1 MRRNEES
8 KMRALRLWGV
18 VMFLASAV
26 AFGHGNTKPLHGG
39 VVQMVGETSFEL
51 VTKPE
56 GAELYV
62 VEDGEDI
69 ESAKMSAMLTIDA
82 GGTKSEVV
90 MLAAG
95 SNKFVSKGTKIPSGA
110 KVLVRLVGADQAKT
124 MARFTIK

>member
-1 MRRNEES
+1 
-8 KMRALRLWGV
+8 MRALRLLGL

-69 ESAKMSAMLTIDA
+69 ESEKMSAMLTIDA

-95 SNKFVSKGTKIPSGA
+95 SNKFVSKGTTIPSGA
-110 KVLVRLVGADQAKT
+110 KVVVMLVGADQAKT